1 MEFSYPGI
9 RYEEDRHPLDTI
21 EGHTTGQFSG
31 SNGKLRY
38 PRHIPVPQL
47 LRSMRE
53 RVLINH
59 TGTESVKKA
68 NSASRLALHEEPAK
82 IHYKNL
88 CRNIERRLEV
98 ARSQGNQKLIQLLE
112 AEFEQVSRSWQ

>member
-9 RYEEDRHPLDTI
+9 RYEEYRHPQDTSD
-21 EGHTTGQFSG
+21 GHTTGQFWG

-47 LRSMRE
+47 LRSLRE
-53 RVLINH
+53 RALTSH
-59 TGTESVKKA
+59 TGSESVKKV
-68 NSASRLALHEEPAK
+68 NPASRLALHEDLAK
-82 IHYKNL
+82 IHYNNL

-98 ARSQGNQKLIQLLE
+98 AIIQGNQQLIQLLE
-112 AEFEQVSRSWQ
+112 AEFEQVSRSWK

>member
-9 RYEEDRHPLDTI
+9 RYEPDRLPLETS
-21 EGHTTGQFSG
+21 EGDTTGKTWG
-31 SNGKLRY
+31 SHCGLRY

-47 LRSMRE
+47 LRALRE
-53 RVLINH
+53 RALTRP
-59 TGTESVKKA
+59 TGTEMENRA
-68 NSASRLALHEEPAK
+68 NSASRLALQEEPAK

-98 ARSQGNQKLIQLLE
+98 ARRQGNEKLIQLLE